1 MSSQTEKMKS
11 LDQVANAMKQDWDR
25 RARENAK
32 WFINTATVEQTE
44 SEFDASGRRE
54 MEILVL
60 PELSLLTDGRDP
72 KTLSLLEIG
81 CGIGRM
87 TKHFAA
93 LFGEV
98 HSTDVS
104 GEMIRQARQR
114 LRDVSNVFFHETSG
128 VDFAAL
134 PDARFDAVFSA
145 YVFQHV
151 PDKDVI
157 VSNIREAWR
166 VIRPGGILKLHTNGV
181 ESSEY
186 EAIPKDTWA
195 GATFSEAEIR
205 GLAGEMNAQLISI
218 YGAGTGYCWT
228 TLRKPIAQSTPRPN
242 QPRILFAARADD
254 AAIPGIPAT
263 GNEAWFSL
271 VAGGLDRETID
282 ANSLCVE
289 FNGAAILP
297 RYAGRIRPHFEAETQ
312 RRLDVS
318 MEDLLYIEAGVPPGA
333 TPGPAVL
340 CLQLPDGTES
350 NLIEMPIETAARP
363 APIIFTVRNLADFG
377 TDLYAQGP
385 KSQIRIS
392 VVGLDETATV
402 ENVQVLIGDRR
413 LRPDFVGF
421 LTDVADYQ
429 VDVWLPAEIARGV
442 VTMRLVFDGI
452 SSEPVQVEIK

>member
-11 LDQVANAMKQDWDR
+11 LDQVANAMKQDWDQ

-44 SEFDASGRRE
+44 SEFDASGWRE

-60 PELSLLTDGRDP
+60 PELSLLADGRDP

-114 LRDVSNVFFHETSG
+114 LRDHSNVFFYETSG

-151 PDKDVI
+151 PDKEVI

-166 VIRPGGILKLHTNGV
+166 VTKPGGILKLHTNGV
-181 ESSEY
+181 ESSDY

-195 GATFSEAEIR
+195 GATFSETEIR
-205 GLAGEMNAQLISI
+205 ELARRMNAQLISI

-228 TLRKPIAQSTPRPN
+228 TLRKPLAQSLSRPN

-254 AAIPGIPAT
+254 PTIPAIPAT
-263 GNEAWFSL
+263 GNEAWVS
-271 VAGGLDRETID
+271 VVVSGLNRETVD
-282 ANSLCVE
+282 ANNLLVE
-289 FNGAAILP
+289 FNGAAIVP

-312 RRLDVS
+312 RRVDLSV
-318 MEDLLYIEAGVPPGA
+318 EDLFYVEAGVPAGT
-333 TPGPAVL
+333 TPGQAVI
-340 CLQLPDGTES
+340 CLQLPDEIES
-350 NLIEMPIETAARP
+350 NLIEVPIEAAARP

-377 TDLYAQGP
+377 IDLYAEGP

-402 ENVQVLIGDRR
+402 ENVLVQIGDRR

-429 VDVWLPAEIARGV
+429 VDVRLPAQIERGV
-442 VTMRLVFDGI
+442 ASMRLIFDGI
-452 SSEPVQVEIK
+452 ASDPVQVEIK